1 MGGGFLEGECGR
13 SMGDVHKYY
22 YTDSVAGWS
31 VYYTASLL
39 YRYAALNYLYDGN
52 NKCFLQMH
60 LLAEALHSDIIP
72 KAGVQSS
79 GS

>member
-13 SMGDVHKYY
+13 SMRDVHKYY

-39 YRYAALNYLYDGN
+39 YRDVAFNYLYDGT
-52 NKCFLQMH
+52 
-60 LLAEALHSDIIP
+60 
-72 KAGVQSS
+72 
-79 GS
+79 